1 MNFSQGILAWI
12 TVLLVKNHFFVFF
25 ASSKF
30 PYCFVFF
37 FLFKYITNFTSILE
51 CGLLLYDVFSIIRY
65 DYLING
71 KNE

>member
-1 MNFSQGILAWI
+1 MDYGII
-12 TVLLVKNHFFVFF
+12 GEKSFFCVFCFKQVSVLFRFL
-25 ASSKF
+25 
-30 PYCFVFF
+30 
-37 FLFKYITNFTSILE
+37 FLFKYITNFASILE

>member
-1 MNFSQGILAWI
+1 MIVADFR
-12 TVLLVKNHFFVFF
+12 
-25 ASSKF
+25 
-30 PYCFVFF
+30 VFF
-37 FLFKYITNFTSILE
+37 FLFKYITNFASILE